1 MKQTSFIINLKQ
13 SYIQDLGVAQ
23 RIIGL
28 MPISQIVAI
37 LEKIDLKANVR
48 DSKKSSITQQI
59 QNTLSLQP
67 NLMPLKSKGI
77 LLSCSGLE
85 QLEEGMF
92 RLDINDRDKEG
103 IIDGGHNTLAIGK
116 FILDCS
122 LIHAGE
128 TFRSKALIWKNFR
141 KEFDQNIE
149 FVAKYLSSDIGKR
162 QLATLVSVEIL
173 FPKSDHIEDVL
184 AFNSILTSIQ
194 SARNNNSQ
202 VKLPALMN
210 KEGKFDKLKSSI
222 PVDLNEKIQWHTNDG
237 NTLTPDKL
245 VAMACIPINALL
257 VAKQKNG
264 TVFKD
269 ISGKPIKPIGPT
281 AFYSSKSATIK
292 LFNKF
297 MESPDIWLDEKNE
310 KLLDSLFEIIGSMP
324 SLFDEIY
331 NDFPKE
337 FDVLNKKKFRTIP
350 YVKNELE
357 KKSIKSTPFYGRPT
371 ESAFPE
377 AYVYPVVYSLVGL
390 LEFGSEVNWSTDPKK
405 FIKSKLAQI
414 LEEYHDPYMKDADYN
429 PQRIGKKKEIYL
441 YLEKSVQNLSK

>member
-1 MKQTSFIINLKQ
+1 
-13 SYIQDLGVAQ
+13 
-23 RIIGL
+23 
-28 MPISQIVAI
+28 

-85 QLEEGMF
+85 ILENGSI
-92 RLDINDRDKEG
+92 RLDINDREKEG

-141 KEFDQNIE
+141 KEFDQYID
-149 FVAKYLSSDIGKR
+149 FVSKYLASDVGKR
-162 QLATLVSVEIL
+162 QLSTLVSVEIL
-173 FPKSDHIEDVL
+173 FPKSDHVEDVI

-210 KEGKFDKLKSSI
+210 KEGKFDKLKTSI
-222 PVDLNEKIQWHTNDG
+222 PNELNEKIQWHTNDG
-237 NTLTPDKL
+237 NTLSPDKL

-257 VAKQKNG
+257 ISNQKNNI
-264 TVFKD
+264 FYKD
-269 ISGKPIKPIGPT
+269 VSGKPIKPIGPT

-297 MESPDIWLDEKNE
+297 MESPDIWLDNKNE

-324 SLFDEIY
+324 ALFDEIY
-331 NDFPKE
+331 NDFPRE
-337 FDVLNKKKFRTIP
+337 FDVLNKKKFRTIH
-350 YVKNELE
+350 YVKNELD
-357 KKSIKSTPFYGRPT
+357 KKTLKTTPFYGAPT

-377 AYVYPVVYSLVGL
+377 AYVYPVAYSLVGL
-390 LEFGSEVNWSTDPKK
+390 LDFGSEVKWNTDPKK
-405 FIKSKLAQI
+405 FIETKLAQ
-414 LEEYHDPYMKDADYN
+414 LLQEYHDPFMKDLEYN

-441 YLEKSVQNLSK
+441 YLEKTVQNLSK